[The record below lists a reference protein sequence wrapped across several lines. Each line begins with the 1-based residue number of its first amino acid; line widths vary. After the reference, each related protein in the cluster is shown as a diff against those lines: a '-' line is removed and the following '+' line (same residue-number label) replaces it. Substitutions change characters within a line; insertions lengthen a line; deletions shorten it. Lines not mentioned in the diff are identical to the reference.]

1 MIRILAVLAIIAA
14 VVVLAWL
21 ALANLPTM
29 QAGHCYRI
37 LSSVPRYGYQFE
49 EIPCP

>member
-1 MIRILAVLAIIAA
+1 MIRILAIVAVLVGI
-14 VVVLAWL
+14 VVLAGV
-21 ALANLPTM
+21 AASAFPTM

-37 LSSVPRYGYQFE
+37 LSGVPRYGYQFE